1 MNFKDFL
8 IEKKEVHAVMAFGRM
23 NPITS
28 GHEKLVKTVKKVAK
42 QVGGSHLIVLSHSQ
56 DPKKNPLTAAQK
68 VKYARAAFPDTN
80 FKSASKDAPTF
91 FEHAEKLYKQGVT
104 HLHMIAGSDRAG
116 EYAKLFQKYNGTHKG
131 ARFNFKAITIE
142 SSGDRDP
149 DSEGVEGISASKMRE
164 AATKGDFNTFKK
176 GAPSSM
182 SVDLKKQMYNDVRK
196 GMNIKES
203 INEEFEE
210 LLIEGV
216 HDKAIFKAVFLAGG
230 PGSGK
235 DYVLSNTLDG
245 QGLTEINSD
254 KALEFLMDKKGLD
267 KRMPAS
273 ETEARDVV
281 RGRAKSVTELRQR
294 LALQGRNGLIINGT
308 GDDVEK
314 VKRIKAK
321 LEELGYDTSMI
332 LVNTN
337 DEVSAQRNIE
347 RGQRGGRTVP
357 ETIRKEK
364 WDNVQNARTEYA
376 KLFSNNYMEFDNSE
390 DLREAPPEVVR
401 DKKMEMTQLFKNVQQ
416 FVAQP
421 PQSPAAQEWVA
432 NELEQ
437 KDTLKP
443 SKDGVEKIPPHG
455 SSAAEEARKLGLQY
469 YGFGRYGKNGKTT
482 HRSVHDKLVQ
492 VTNKEPEQPKLPTP
506 GSSPTSTKK
515 KDNDFNKIFNEEK
528 SLDEEFESFIS
539 EDLRKWFD
547 PKHPEGGWK
556 RINSKGEAIG
566 PCAREPGEPKP
577 KCMSN
582 EKRASLSKKERASA
596 VAAKRKHDPV
606 ADRGGKG
613 GKPVNVSNFGK
624 GKLSESVTVSITGD
638 TVEEVKDFFN
648 TMGSNL
654 STTSEQYALS
664 DSKKELITLGKF
676 TQPFGEKMENTT
688 ITNDMVENMLEEKEP
703 NLLKDR
709 SGKVRVFMLR
719 SVAAKEAHT
728 SQGTVLKYKNGYV
741 VKLKEEIEDVE
752 VFKGTIRNWI
762 EESRKT
768 WIRGSN
774 QSTQRGLLTESGTV
788 SSGSSEGRGTE
799 SRRNQDGSTKEEGT
813 IQEACENNSTTKKIT
828 LTEIKQ
834 RQKAKSEKQIDEID
848 RGIEPGVSMAGA
860 GESIGRDMGEKI
872 KKRSHKVTVVE
883 LTGDETTA
891 SIGDQ
896 KEDELKK
903 KGISLTTF
911 KKRNY
916 I

>member
-28 GHEKLVKTVKKVAK
+28 GHEKLVNAVKKVAAK
-42 QVGGSHLIVLSHSQ
+42 VGGSHIIALSHSQ

-68 VKYARAAFPDTN
+68 VKYAKGAFPGTN
-80 FKSASKDAPTF
+80 FVAASKDAPTF

-104 HLHMIAGSDRAG
+104 NLHMIGGSDRVE
-116 EYAKLFQKYNGTHKG
+116 EYNKLLHKYNGTHKG
-131 ARFNFKAITIE
+131 ARFNFKTIE
-142 SSGDRDP
+142 VHSAGERDP

-164 AATKGDFNTFKK
+164 AASKGDFNTFKK
-176 GAPSSM
+176 GAPSTM
-182 SVDLKKQMYNDVRK
+182 STDLMKQMYNDVRK

-267 KRMPAS
+267 KRMPAN

-321 LEELGYDTSMI
+321 LEELGYDTSMV

-364 WDNVQNARTEYA
+364 WSNVQNARTEYA
-376 KLFSNNYMEFDNSE
+376 RLFSDNYMELDNSE
-390 DLREAPPEVVR
+390 DLREAPPDVVR
-401 DKKMEMTQLFKNVQQ
+401 DKKMEMLQIFKNVQQ

-432 NELEQ
+432 NELQQ

-443 SKDGVEKIPPHG
+443 SKEGAEKIPPHD
-455 SSAAEEARKLGLQY
+455 SSAAAEARKMGLQY

-492 VTNKEPEQPKLPTP
+492 VTDKEPEQPKLPTP
-506 GSSPTSTKK
+506 GSSPVDNKSKVKK
-515 KDNDFNKIFNEEK
+515 ESID
-528 SLDEEFESFIS
+528 SEFENFIA

-547 PKHPEGGWK
+547 PKDPEGGWK
-556 RINSKGEAIG
+556 RINSKGEAVG

-638 TVEEVKDFFN
+638 TVDEVKDFFN

-654 STTSEQYALS
+654 STTSEEYALS

-703 NLLKDR
+703 NLLKDKG
-709 SGKVRVFMLR
+709 GKVRVFMLR

-768 WIRGSN
+768 WIGGSD

-788 SSGSSEGRGTE
+788 SSGSSEGRRSGSGT
-799 SRRNQDGSTKEEGT
+799 TKEERT
-813 IQEACENNSTTKKIT
+813 IQESCENNFTTTTKKIT
-828 LTEIKQ
+828 LAEIKQ
-834 RQKAKSEKQIDEID
+834 RQKTRSEKQIDEID
-848 RGIEPGVSMAGA
+848 RGIEPGLSMAGA

-872 KKRSHKVTVVE
+872 KKRSHKVTTVE
-883 LTGDETTA
+883 MTGDETTA